1 MKLWGR
7 KEEGGRGG
15 GFEDGAW
22 WGEWW
27 GALLL
32 LPFIGSI
39 LK

>member
-1 MKLWGR
+1 MKVWGR
-7 KEEGGRGG
+7 KGEGGG

-22 WGEWW
+22 WGEGW
-27 GALLL
+27 GAFLL

>member
-1 MKLWGR
+1 MG
-7 KEEGGRGG
+7 EEGGRGKGG